1 MKGITKLE
9 VASGREY
16 NESMVRMDYNTA
28 QLAGNVRYGKYFIF
42 YQGVREWLYVYYQDI
57 VWAYHKMEDAPGR
70 LRRERVGEETHS
82 IMLVTKDKKR
92 IGIAVGSDEDV
103 VEGLGVIR
111 KNNAFVDIGFSKE
124 KEGEYL

>member
-1 MKGITKLE
+1 MKGRTKLE
-9 VASGREY
+9 AASGKEY

-28 QLAGNVRYGKYFIF
+28 QIVGNVRYGRYFIF
-42 YQGVREWLYVYYQDI
+42 YQGVSEWLYVYYQDI
-57 VWAYHKMEDAPGR
+57 VWVYHKMEDAPGR
-70 LRRERVGEETHS
+70 LRRERVGEETHR

-103 VEGLGVIR
+103 VEGIGVIQ